1 MHGNTAL
8 ALVIGAARRHE
19 LTGEEP
25 FLRIASHFFRLVDG
39 SRSYATGG
47 STHNELWGRPGE
59 LGHTLG
65 PEAGGMRY
73 EHVETCTTH
82 NMIRRMSQRTPTPL
96 VFCAPL
102 V

>member
-25 FLRIASHFFRLVDG
+25 FLRIASHFFQLVDG

-47 STHNELWGRPGE
+47 STHNGCGARQGSSATRCCTMPS
-59 LGHTLG
+59 
-65 PEAGGMRY
+65 AG
-73 EHVETCTTH
+73 
-82 NMIRRMSQRTPTPL
+82 
-96 VFCAPL
+96 FCAWDEPGGFRTSSTR
-102 V
+102 